1 MRKGIRRALLIALF
15 APIVL
20 ILCLLGVLI
29 YELIHAN
36 TAEIKDE
43 TVCKLIQFH
52 FDIEIPDSSTFM
64 YKHYGT
70 NIREEFFTII
80 VRCDDGDIK
89 RIIIEKTDTRLSL
102 SELKEVIGENA
113 FNMLADNGYTD
124 FYVYTQYDEIGLCTY
139 LIAVSTDQPLILFNY
154 DP

>member
-1 MRKGIRRALLIALF
+1 MRNTIRRVILIGLF
-15 APIVL
+15 IPIVL
-20 ILCLLGVLI
+20 FLCLLGVLI
-29 YELIHAN
+29 FELIHAN

-89 RIIIEKTDTRLSL
+89 RRIKEMTDTRLSL
-102 SELKEVIGENA
+102 SEMKEEIGKNA
-113 FNMLADNGYTD
+113 LSILADNGCTD
-124 FYVYTQYDEIGLCTY
+124 FYVYTQYDDIGLCTH

>member
-43 TVCKLIQFH
+43 TACKLIQFH
-52 FDIEIPDSSTFM
+52 FDINIPDSSTFI
-64 YKHYGT
+64 YKQYGT

-80 VRCDDGDIK
+80 VRCNDDVK
-89 RIIIEKTDTRLSL
+89 RSIIEKKDTRLSL
-102 SELKEVIGENA
+102 SELKQGISEDASSI
-113 FNMLADNGYTD
+113 LADNGCTD
-124 FYVYTQYDEIGLCTY
+124 FYVNTQYDEMGICTH
-139 LIAVSTDQPLILFNY
+139 LIAVSTDEPLILFNY